1 MQIPRQEN
9 PDNICRGF
17 LLEACSI
24 FSPIETAYMPGGESG
39 ISLPFVGWRK
49 EGERVLF
56 RIDYV
61 VYSILIRQSVSIEP
75 YIKQNFTNMLV
86 DEANGVFL
94 QFFDKKPKK
103 KLPKGV

>member
-1 MQIPRQEN
+1 VEV
-9 PDNICRGF
+9 
-17 LLEACSI
+17 CSI
-24 FSPIETAYMPGGESG
+24 FDPIQTAYVPGGESG
-39 ISLPFVGWRK
+39 TSLPFVGWRK

-75 YIKQNFTNMLV
+75 YIKQNFSNMFI

-94 QFFDKKPKK
+94 QFFDKKTEKK
-103 KLPKGV
+103 TPKGSLHVLST